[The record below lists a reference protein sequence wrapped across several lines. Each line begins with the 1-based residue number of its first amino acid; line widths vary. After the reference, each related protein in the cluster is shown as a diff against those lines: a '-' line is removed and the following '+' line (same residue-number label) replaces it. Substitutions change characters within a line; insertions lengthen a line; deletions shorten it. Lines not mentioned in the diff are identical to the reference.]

1 MILIAAATENEIKS
15 LRLPAVSRQAE
26 IFITG
31 MGPVATAAS
40 LSRHLTLRGTK
51 IDAVLNIGVAG
62 AYYDSGVTMLDI
74 CLAQQESLGDFG
86 ICMQDRIIDFQPE
99 LGTTV
104 FFTFKN
110 ELIPRFK
117 NILTNQNIV
126 FKNVNFVT
134 VNCCTGTKKRGEFL
148 RRKYG
153 AGCENMEGAAVAM
166 VCQNFNIPCVEL
178 RCISNMVDDRD
189 TTKWRFSE
197 AVDKICRVV
206 DTLLQVY
213 LQDRSSSNQD

>member
-1 MILIAAATENEIKS
+1 MILIAAATENEIIS
-15 LRLPAVSRQAE
+15 LRLPAVSQQAE

-31 MGPVATAAS
+31 MGPVAAAAS
-40 LSRHLTLRGTK
+40 LSRHLTLQETK

-62 AYYDSGVTMLDI
+62 AYFDSGVTMLDI

-86 ICMQDRIIDFQPE
+86 ICLQDRIIDFQPE
-99 LGTTV
+99 LGTTA
-104 FFTFKN
+104 FFAFKN

-166 VCQNFNIPCVEL
+166 VCQNFNIPCIEL
-178 RCISNMVDDRD
+178 RCVSNMVDDRD
-189 TTKWRFSE
+189 TTSWRLSE

-206 DTLLQVY
+206 DTLLQVH

>member
-1 MILIAAATENEIKS
+1 M
-15 LRLPAVSRQAE
+15 
-26 IFITG
+26 
-31 MGPVATAAS
+31 
-40 LSRHLTLRGTK
+40 
-51 IDAVLNIGVAG
+51 
-62 AYYDSGVTMLDI
+62 
-74 CLAQQESLGDFG
+74 
-86 ICMQDRIIDFQPE
+86 
-99 LGTTV
+99 
-104 FFTFKN
+104 
-110 ELIPRFK
+110 
-117 NILTNQNIV
+117 
-126 FKNVNFVT
+126 NFVT

-189 TTKWRFSE
+189 TTKWRLSE

-206 DTLLQVY
+206 DTLLQVH